1 MSFAVVGSVELIRDV
16 LCGPQQHNEHCK
28 GWRWHLYVQD
38 NEKRHQAVMDE
49 LRRIH
54 AERRARENFLE
65 AAE

>member
-1 MSFAVVGSVELIRDV
+1 MSFAVVGSVELIRDD

-28 GWRWHLYVQD
+28 GWRWEMYVAD

-54 AERRARENFLE
+54 AERRAREVYAE